1 MVHSHTNITR
11 LGGLAVL
18 ITYARNTR
26 VCVRARKVV
35 VARRHGSGDGSRGGD
50 GCRRGCRPRSSKGSR
65 KYYYLSEIDQ
75 NSSSCGSLVF
85 SFSYYRYDNS
95 RNPLRS
101 RRGCRRNSQS
111 SAACITIHYN
121 IILYIVYYINIIYI
135 CEYAYTRV
143 YIRRITYTY
152 IIYGLHPLYYV
163 IYTHIIIYY
172 YTV

>member
-50 GCRRGCRPRSSKGSR
+50 GCRRRGCRPRSSKGSR
-65 KYYYLSEIDQ
+65 KYYYLSEIDRK
-75 NSSSCGSLVF
+75 SSSCGSLVF

-121 IILYIVYYINIIYI
+121 IILYIVYIRIYI
-135 CEYAYTRV
+135 YEYTYYTRL

-163 IYTHIIIYY
+163 IYTHIIYY
-172 YTV
+172 YTI